1 VNRLI
6 GVVHLAALPGSPR
19 AVPLPEAI
27 ELAVADAIALEQG
40 GVDAIIVENF
50 NDAPFRP
57 GSVDSHTVA
66 AMTAAVLAVRSAVE
80 CDLGVNVLRNDAAA
94 ALGIALAA
102 DAAFIRVNVHSGAML
117 TDQGVITGRADET
130 LRLRRLLGAERI
142 QIFADVLV
150 KHAVPIGPLLLEDAV
165 RDAVERGLADA
176 VIVTGNATGRAA
188 SPADV
193 QRAVDSCDVPVYV
206 GSGITAANLADFVP
220 PASGVIIGSWLKRDG
235 DVRNPV
241 DAARVE
247 RVRSVLTTQVTGQA
261 NP

>member
-1 VNRLI
+1 MNRLI

-19 AVPLPEAI
+19 AVPLSDAI
-27 ELAVADAIALEQG
+27 TLAVADAKALEAG

-57 GSVDSHTVA
+57 GAVDPHTVA
-66 AMTAAVLAVRSAVE
+66 AMTAATLAVRSAVG

-94 ALGIALAA
+94 ALGIAVAC

-130 LRLRRLLGAERI
+130 LRLRRSLGAERI

-150 KHAVPIGPLLLEDAV
+150 KHAVPIGTLTMEDAV
-165 RDAVERGLADA
+165 RDTVERGLADA
-176 VIVTGNATGRAA
+176 VIVTGNATGNAA
-188 SPADV
+188 SPGDV
-193 QRAVDSCDVPVYV
+193 QCAVDSCDVPVYV
-206 GSGITAANLADFVP
+206 GSGVNPSNLASFVP
-220 PASGVIIGSWLKRDG
+220 PASGVIIGSWLKHDG
-235 DVRNPV
+235 DIRKSV
-241 DAARVE
+241 DATRVE
-247 RVRSVLTTQVTGQA
+247 HVRSVLTTLVNGLA